1 MAHSL
6 SQHPYYIQERILAE
20 DLGFYDEPDW
30 YEEPEIE
37 EPTQQEEVKQTCHK
51 TINWYLQQLAEM
63 TREFR
68 EGKIS
73 HEIMALQLVRI
84 TYKIN
89 DEVLDYVTT

>member
-1 MAHSL
+1 MANSL
-6 SQHPYYIQERILAE
+6 YQHPYYIQARIRAE
-20 DLGFYDEPDW
+20 DLGFYDEPEPQH
-30 YEEPEIE
+30 EEL
-37 EPTQQEEVKQTCHK
+37 TVLEEVKQTCHK
-51 TINWYLQQLAEM
+51 TINWYLQQLSEM

-73 HEIMALQLVRI
+73 HELMALQLTRI

>member
-1 MAHSL
+1 MANSL
-6 SQHPYYIQERILAE
+6 SEHPYYIQQRILAE
-20 DLGFYDEPDW
+20 DLGFYDEPEL
-30 YEEPEIE
+30 EEL
-37 EPTQQEEVKQTCHK
+37 TLQEEVKQTCHK
-51 TINWYLQQLAEM
+51 TINWYLQQLSEM

-73 HEIMALQLVRI
+73 HEIMALQLTRI